1 MYDRIILSYHI
12 IFKFMSTLS
21 VPLPAFLEEFIEN
34 MVKSGFAANKAD
46 LVRKALIKLREDEAV
61 NSVLRAEQEGREGKN
76 LSGDLDELAKIY
88 S

>member
-1 MYDRIILSYHI
+1 
-12 IFKFMSTLS
+12 MSTIS
-21 VPLPAFLEEFIEN
+21 VPIPAFLEEFIDN
-34 MVKSGFAANKAD
+34 MVESGFAANKAD

-76 LSGDLDELAKIY
+76 LSGDLDELARLY

>member
-1 MYDRIILSYHI
+1 MTTI
-12 IFKFMSTLS
+12 S

-61 NSVLRAEQEGREGKN
+61 NSVLRAEQEIKEGK
-76 LSGDLDELAKIY
+76 LLDGDLDELAKIY